1 MNGIT
6 PEDLEV
12 LHEALTKSSTS
23 EAVTLVFIGILAF
36 AGIIGVVL
44 WILNTKLEPV
54 ASMKTTLDNLVA
66 TVNEMKGSLWTEDS
80 LNRLIA
86 LKQMQMLQEHEQ
98 NCPCRQLLDAQRLGA
113 ARAAIENSKGQ

>member
-44 WILNTKLEPV
+44 WILNTKLETV

>member
-98 NCPCRQLLDAQRLGA
+98 NCPYRQLLDAQRLGA